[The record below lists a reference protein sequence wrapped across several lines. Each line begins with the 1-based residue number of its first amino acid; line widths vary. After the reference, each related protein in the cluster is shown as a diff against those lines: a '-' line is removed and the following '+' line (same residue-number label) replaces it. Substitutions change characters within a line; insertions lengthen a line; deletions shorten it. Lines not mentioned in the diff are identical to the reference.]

1 MNQTLPNKM
10 PVTTK
15 NRGIRG
21 LKANSRTLFKKP
33 TQRTS
38 ERMKKIK
45 SSGSKMEKEM
55 ESLLKKFNVSYERQ
69 PKLLGRPDFRIRG
82 TKFLIFCDSAF
93 WHGKRKSELNG
104 TAFGRNRKV
113 WTQKLQSNRRRDERN
128 NRALRKR
135 GWSVQRFSD
144 SDILKRPEKTSKR
157 LRRIVNAAQ
166 T

>member
-1 MNQTLPNKM
+1 MPATKKNQ
-10 PVTTK
+10 
-15 NRGIRG
+15 GIR
-21 LKANSRTLFKKP
+21 LKTSKSRTLFKKP
-33 TQRTS
+33 TQMVS

-55 ESLLKKFNVSYERQ
+55 ESLLKKIKASYEKQ

-93 WHGKRKSELNG
+93 WHGKRKNELNG
-104 TAFGRNRKV
+104 TAFGRNREF
-113 WTQKLQSNRRRDERN
+113 WTQKLQYNRRRDERN
-128 NRALRKR
+128 NRALRKL

-144 SDILKRPEKTSKR
+144 ADVLKRPEKTLKR
-157 LRRIVNAAQ
+157 LRRIVNATQ